1 MIKTANSARAEQ
13 NAPAPSGL
21 LLFNKKAGITSF
33 EALREIKRA
42 LGTGKVGHTGTL
54 DKFAEGLLVVLSG
67 QALKLSQW
75 FSNCDKQYLGS
86 IRFGIET
93 DTLDP
98 EGNTVFE
105 APLPSRE
112 AVEKVLE
119 QFTGDI
125 QQEPPAY
132 SAIHVDGQRA
142 SDLARKG
149 QTPVMKKRPV
159 HIYRLELGSWDPPLA
174 NIFVHCSSG
183 TYIRSLARDIAI
195 AAGSRAHLAGLL
207 RTRVAGFKLE
217 DAWDCK
223 SSAPALR
230 PIDKAVIS
238 ALGFPWFEV
247 SAIEAEKIFH
257 GKPLPEILNNKSV
270 FPQGKL
276 VSDFP
281 AAVFSGDEL
290 IAIVEK
296 NGGKWKYGCVFGNCG
311 ISAGR

>member
-1 MIKTANSARAEQ
+1 VRKTAEKNI
-13 NAPAPSGL
+13 PAPSGL
-21 LLFNKKAGITSF
+21 LLFNKKAGLTSF
-33 EALREIKRA
+33 EALREIKYA

-98 EGNTVFE
+98 EGNTIFE

-112 AVEKVLE
+112 AVEKVLK

-132 SAIHVDGQRA
+132 SAIHINGQRA

-149 QTPVMKKRPV
+149 QAPVMKKRPV
-159 HIYRLELGSWDPPLA
+159 HIYRLELGSWVPPLA

-195 AAGSRAHLAGLL
+195 AAGSRAHLTGLL

-230 PIDKAVIS
+230 PIDKAIIS
-238 ALGFPWFEV
+238 ALGFSWFEV

-270 FPQGKL
+270 FPQEKP

-281 AAVFSGDEL
+281 AAVFSGNEL

-296 NGGKWKYGCVFGNCG
+296 AGGKWKYGCVFGNCG
-311 ISAGR
+311 ISTGR